1 MWPSLYTYWSVGQRQ
16 VQNYNALF
24 QALECHLTV
33 SCVFSLSSQEEY
45 VSRGFDVW
53 NLLLVYLDI
62 FINNGKNISGF
73 WETKNYSSGLE
84 ISGNL
89 QLHLEETLLSFFSA
103 SWIVVFL
110 PWLFLLDLALFSWGK
125 PVLRYTSLLVQPLL
139 LGINFLSIIYTQEN
153 AYILKYN
160 FLKIVC
166 VKLNHNSTFG
176 HQFNFFVV
184 VE

>member
-110 PWLFLLDLALFSWGK
+110 PWLFLLDLALYMKDRPSLFFWYCCTPFLLPTVFMRTQTGNRW
-125 PVLRYTSLLVQPLL
+125 VLSPSARWEEVKHESLSSC
-139 LGINFLSIIYTQEN
+139 FM
-153 AYILKYN
+153 AK
-160 FLKIVC
+160 
-166 VKLNHNSTFG
+166 
-176 HQFNFFVV
+176 
-184 VE
+184 